1 MVRRKCSE
9 DSKPSG
15 ESFLTRKLA
24 AKCGDLCLE
33 GSALSWLGHDH
44 GSLVQGLGSRNFIY
58 SKHPVAFGNSF
69 LDLQPCDTGCDS
81 FLLVSMP
88 LVRIHL

>member
-1 MVRRKCSE
+1 MLLWLEENALKILSHQVRVSSLENC
-9 DSKPSG
+9 
-15 ESFLTRKLA
+15 F
-24 AKCGDLCLE
+24 E

-69 LDLQPCDTGCDS
+69 LDLQPCDNGCGS
-81 FLLVSMP
+81 FSFGVYAP
-88 LVRIHL
+88 G